1 MKAVHTTDAFPPIPV
16 LSQAIIAKNGTVY
29 VSGCIGLAADR
40 VDSKT
45 LEVGVQAQARSAME
59 NMGKV
64 LKAAGS
70 GLEHVVKTNVFLS
83 DLPNDF
89 APMNEV
95 YFTFFNK
102 DQMPARTC
110 IGVKNLPLG
119 AVFEIE
125 CVAELA

>member
-1 MKAVHTTDAFPPIPV
+1 
-16 LSQAIIAKNGTVY
+16 
-29 VSGCIGLAADR
+29 
-40 VDSKT
+40 
-45 LEVGVQAQARSAME
+45 ME

-95 YFTFFNK
+95 YFTV
-102 DQMPARTC
+102 RRL
-110 IGVKNLPLG
+110 LPLRR
-119 AVFEIE
+119 V
-125 CVAELA
+125 LD